1 MTDITNLQSEVKQLA
16 TLAQQLDP
24 YVKRLTSKPNN
35 NEMADLKSLLDRLS
49 SLQQSQ
55 RYLFNFFYISIFD
68 KTNVINKSYL

>member
-49 SLQQSQ
+49 SLQQTQ
-55 RYLFNFFYISIFD
+55 RLGISCQYNI
-68 KTNVINKSYL
+68 KIKI

>member
-49 SLQQSQ
+49 SLQQTQ
-55 RYLFNFFYISIFD
+55 RLNILPIQHN
-68 KTNVINKSYL
+68 T

>member
-55 RYLFNFFYISIFD
+55 RL
-68 KTNVINKSYL
+68 

>member
-1 MTDITNLQSEVKQLA
+1 MNLKMTDITNLQSEVKQLA

-49 SLQQSQ
+49 SLQQTQ
-55 RYLFNFFYISIFD
+55 RLNILPIQHN
-68 KTNVINKSYL
+68 T

>member
-24 YVKRLTSKPNN
+24 YVRRLTSKPSN

-55 RYLFNFFYISIFD
+55 R
-68 KTNVINKSYL
+68 

>member
-24 YVKRLTSKPNN
+24 YVKRLTSKPSN
-35 NEMADLKSLLDRLS
+35 NEIADLKSLLDRLS

-55 RYLFNFFYISIFD
+55 R
-68 KTNVINKSYL
+68 

>member
-1 MTDITNLQSEVKQLA
+1 MTDITNLQCEVKQLA

-24 YVKRLTSKPNN
+24 YVKRLTSKPSN

-55 RYLFNFFYISIFD
+55 R
-68 KTNVINKSYL
+68 

>member
-24 YVKRLTSKPNN
+24 YVRRLTVKPSN
-35 NEMADLKSLLDRLS
+35 NEMADLKNLLDRLN

-55 RYLFNFFYISIFD
+55 RYFVCL
-68 KTNVINKSYL
+68 